1 MRGSTQREALAN
13 KDLVPKK
20 AKKQAIFGVVKLDTF
35 SLGSFISYIFGWEF
49 RYEQLSGHF
58 PHWKMQRKAFWF
70 PKMQL
75 HDISTV

>member
-35 SLGSFISYIFGWEF
+35 FFGII
-49 RYEQLSGHF
+49 Y
-58 PHWKMQRKAFWF
+58 
-70 PKMQL
+70 
-75 HDISTV
+75 